1 MSFSSDIKHSLIDEI
16 PSAMHCRIAEL
27 LALLSLN
34 SECVKASTDTKKIYI
49 KTEGLTVASKSYILL
64 KKLFKVSPQVCVRRY
79 KNGNESKSYR
89 LLISKADTDSILKM
103 YTYTDSGR
111 LHMQGMM
118 KLIESTCCK
127 KAFLR
132 GVFLSSGSVTDP
144 SKSYHLEMVL
154 PDEAMLHAVLH
165 AMNAYGFEPG
175 TVLREKRLVVY
186 LKDSSKISDF
196 LSLIGAGKAMMEL
209 ENIKI
214 LKEVRNNVNRQVN
227 CETANITKTVSAA
240 HKQIE
245 DIKQLKMSGNF
256 DKLTPALREIAELR
270 LAHPEASL
278 SELASM
284 VGDGISRSGINHR
297 LKKIATIADTYH

>member
-1 MSFSSDIKHSLIDEI
+1 
-16 PSAMHCRIAEL
+16 
-27 LALLSLN
+27 
-34 SECVKASTDTKKIYI
+34 
-49 KTEGLTVASKSYILL
+49 
-64 KKLFKVSPQVCVRRY
+64 
-79 KNGNESKSYR
+79 
-89 LLISKADTDSILKM
+89 
-103 YTYTDSGR
+103 
-111 LHMQGMM
+111 
-118 KLIESTCCK
+118 
-127 KAFLR
+127 
-132 GVFLSSGSVTDP
+132 
-144 SKSYHLEMVL
+144 
-154 PDEAMLHAVLH
+154 
-165 AMNAYGFEPG
+165 
-175 TVLREKRLVVY
+175 
-186 LKDSSKISDF
+186 
-196 LSLIGAGKAMMEL
+196 MMEL